1 MRKVKDSS
9 KLKKSPAK
17 TGRKQGRW
25 TKGTSGNPDGRPM
38 GSRNRATL
46 AAQTL
51 LDGEGERLTR
61 KAIELALEGDRAA
74 LRLCLERLIPPC
86 KKRPVPHAIPAL
98 STSQDSI
105 QAFASLAKAVASG
118 DMTPGEAVEIS
129 KLVDAFLK
137 ALTVNELETRLRAL
151 EQQFGG
157 GPDYLE
163 PSTG

>member
-1 MRKVKDSS
+1 M
-9 KLKKSPAK
+9 KKTKGKPKTKGLSAK

-74 LRLCLERLIPPC
+74 LRLCL
-86 KKRPVPHAIPAL
+86 
-98 STSQDSI
+98 
-105 QAFASLAKAVASG
+105 
-118 DMTPGEAVEIS
+118 
-129 KLVDAFLK
+129 
-137 ALTVNELETRLRAL
+137 
-151 EQQFGG
+151 
-157 GPDYLE
+157 
-163 PSTG
+163 